1 MPAEIAVIA
10 VAVLLVAYALVARRL
25 TTTPVTGPIVFVSA
39 GMLLGPAGTDTLADI
54 SIETLRLVVE
64 AALVLVLFTDAAA
77 FRLRWRR
84 SDLELP
90 ARLLGIGLPLTIA
103 LGTVLAAVMIG
114 GLELWE
120 AAALAVIL
128 APTDG
133 AVGQAIVSNPLVPS
147 RIRGALNVESGLND
161 GIAVPFL
168 SILLAAGE
176 AEASGDPMYILV
188 TFATALVPALLVGV
202 VVGWTGGKLLVLA
215 ARRGWTSP
223 GWSAV
228 AVIAIAALTYVGA
241 DALAASGFVSAF
253 VGGLAFGVATRAE
266 MPDTPELAEGI
277 THLAAL
283 IAFMV
288 VGAAV
293 LDPELQ
299 QITPSMAVYAL
310 LSLTVVRML
319 PVAVSMIGSG
329 LRPRTILYLG
339 WSGPRGLATIVF
351 ATILLLDAPGAGVT
365 LVVTVAVL
373 TSTISVYA
381 HGLTAWPLSSRYG
394 RWFRETK
401 AAGATLAE
409 AQPSEPLMRR
419 RRMEPDFVIL
429 RGGTT
434 TEAPSDGR
442 LSP

>member
-1 MPAEIAVIA
+1 
-10 VAVLLVAYALVARRL
+10 
-25 TTTPVTGPIVFVSA
+25 
-39 GMLLGPAGTDTLADI
+39 
-54 SIETLRLVVE
+54 
-64 AALVLVLFTDAAA
+64 
-77 FRLRWRR
+77 
-84 SDLELP
+84 
-90 ARLLGIGLPLTIA
+90 
-103 LGTVLAAVMIG
+103 
-114 GLELWE
+114 
-120 AAALAVIL
+120 
-128 APTDG
+128 
-133 AVGQAIVSNPLVPS
+133 
-147 RIRGALNVESGLND
+147 
-161 GIAVPFL
+161 
-168 SILLAAGE
+168 
-176 AEASGDPMYILV
+176 
-188 TFATALVPALLVGV
+188 
-202 VVGWTGGKLLVLA
+202 
-215 ARRGWTSP
+215 
-223 GWSAV
+223 
-228 AVIAIAALTYVGA
+228 
-241 DALAASGFVSAF
+241 
-253 VGGLAFGVATRAE
+253 

-419 RRMEPDFVIL
+419 RRMEPDYAIL

-434 TEAPSDGR
+434 TEAPSEGR